1 MILLNSPNRVLFAD
15 WPGWLLASK
24 QRAPDGDAAQA
35 EVAQLVSAAKN
46 GDGRAFEELV
56 RRYQHRVFRLAG
68 RFFMQ
73 RADVEDAAQETFL
86 TAWSKLQT
94 FAERAPF
101 EHWLTRVCLN
111 TCYRRLRTKPFETIE
126 DEDRRPAPMTDPN
139 AAVDLEQLLGE
150 LEPKDRFMLL
160 LLDGEGWSVAEIA
173 VKLGWSR
180 VNVKVRA
187 HRARKQLRQR
197 LEDEAER
204 IRR

>member
-1 MILLNSPNRVLFAD
+1 MILLNAPSRAPFAD

-24 QRAPDGDAAQA
+24 HCAPEGERVQTDDAPL
-35 EVAQLVSAAKN
+35 VAAAKN

-86 TAWSKLQT
+86 TAWSKLHT

-111 TCYRRLRTKPFETIE
+111 TCYRRVRTKPFEPIE

-139 AAVDLEQLLGE
+139 AAVDLERLLSE

-173 VKLGWSR
+173 TKLGWSR

-187 HRARKQLRQR
+187 HRARKQLRRR